1 MKKSEKQKIVGKL
14 KAVEQTVQGE
24 PLYFRPFAE
33 DDRFIGEISRATGEK
48 KSAVAQKLLRLALA
62 GKQIEL
68 AKEPGAAQKLDW
80 LINNE
85 KHKAARLNVLEAKFD
100 RLEEHA
106 RELEKTL
113 QTVASDARFSRILG
127 SEIYCGTSV
136 CVSYLNQIFTK
147 IIEYFS
153 PVEIERKMSV
163 DFANRNIAGL
173 IEHSLVELEN
183 LSEHHALDL
192 EAEEMPETL
201 YIYTKI
207 ERIKAK
213 LQAVLNA

>member
-1 MKKSEKQKIVGKL
+1 MRKREKQKVIGKL
-14 KAVEQTVQGE
+14 KAVEQTAQGE

-33 DDRFIGEISRATGEK
+33 DDRVISEISRATGEK

-85 KHKAARLNVLEAKFD
+85 KHKAARLDVLEARFD

-113 QTVASDARFSRILG
+113 HTVAADVRFSRILG
-127 SEIYCGTSV
+127 NEIYCATSV

-173 IEHSLVELEN
+173 IEHSAAELEN
-183 LSEHHALDL
+183 LSEHYALDL
-192 EAEEMPETL
+192 EAEETPETL

-207 ERIKAK
+207 ERIKTK
-213 LQAVLNA
+213 LQAVASD

>member
-1 MKKSEKQKIVGKL
+1 MRKREKQNVIGKL
-14 KAVEQTVQGE
+14 KAVEQTAQGE

-33 DDRFIGEISRATGEK
+33 DDLVIGEISRATGEK
-48 KSAVAQKLLRLALA
+48 KSAIAQKLLRLALA

-85 KHKAARLNVLEAKFD
+85 KHKAARLDVLEAKFD
-100 RLEEHA
+100 RLEEHH
-106 RELEKTL
+106 RELENTL
-113 QTVASDARFSRILG
+113 SAVAADSRFSRVLAC
-127 SEIYCGTSV
+127 EIYCATAV

-173 IEHSLVELEN
+173 IEHSIAELEN
-183 LSEHHALDL
+183 LSEHHELDS
-192 EAEEMPETL
+192 EAAEMPETL
-201 YIYTKI
+201 YIFTKI
-207 ERIKAK
+207 ERIKSR
-213 LQAVLNA
+213 LQTALNE